1 LATLRPIIVVREGTT
16 GLGMQ
21 LRLVAGPLS
30 DAAAANLERFVEAGG
45 TVVVSFFSGIVDP
58 SDHVRLG
65 GYPGAFRR
73 LLGLRVEDFTP
84 LGSGKS
90 IDVRLETGA
99 AGSGVLWSELIEPE
113 GAEVIGSFIGGD
125 LEGRPA
131 VTQHGFGRGV
141 SYYVGTRLDPR
152 SMEQLLRRAWTE
164 AGVTAVL
171 DAPPGVEAVRRH
183 TRDGGS
189 LLFLLN
195 HGDEAVTV
203 AVPAGAGDLLSGSRV
218 GAQGLRLDPRG
229 VAVLT
234 EASNLTAGE
243 A

>member
-1 LATLRPIIVVREGTT
+1 
-16 GLGMQ
+16 
-21 LRLVAGPLS
+21 
-30 DAAAANLERFVEAGG
+30 
-45 TVVVSFFSGIVDP
+45 
-58 SDHVRLG
+58 
-65 GYPGAFRR
+65 
-73 LLGLRVEDFTP
+73 
-84 LGSGKS
+84 
-90 IDVRLETGA
+90 
-99 AGSGVLWSELIEPE
+99 
-113 GAEVIGSFIGGD
+113 
-125 LEGRPA
+125 
-131 VTQHGFGRGV
+131 
-141 SYYVGTRLDPR
+141 
-152 SMEQLLRRAWTE
+152 MEQLLRRAWTE